1 MSFPTQTTEPRISIV
16 TVCLNAAAHLTTT
29 IQSVV
34 SQTYPNIEY
43 IVIDGQST
51 DGTLDILKKYETS
64 ITKWVSE
71 KDKGIY
77 DAMNKGIQMSTGDA
91 ILLLNAGDFLQP
103 NAIEEMVQRAQGN
116 VNNKIICCDW
126 VVFFLNSTK
135 KIHRQAEF
143 NFNRKNGICH
153 QGTLI
158 GREIYRTFGGYDT
171 SYRYVADYEFYLRVW
186 TITPSVFVRAP
197 KYLAN
202 FMFEGFT
209 TKGIRKSNIERWK
222 VIERYFSWKES
233 WYLRL
238 TTMAAIMVRTL
249 KAVTS

>member
-116 VNNKIICCDW
+116 VHNKIICCDW

-158 GREIYRTFGGYDT
+158 GREIYRTFGRYDT

-197 KYLAN
+197 QYLAN

>member
-1 MSFPTQTTEPRISIV
+1 MSVPTQTTNPRISIV
-16 TVCLNAAAHLTTT
+16 TVCLNAAAHLTST

-34 SQTYPNIEY
+34 NQTYPNIEY
-43 IVIDGQST
+43 IVIDGQSA
-51 DGTLDILKKYETS
+51 DGTLDILKKYEQS
-64 ITKWVSE
+64 ISKWVSE

-103 NAIEEMVQRAQGN
+103 NAIEEMVQRVQGD
-116 VNNKIICCDW
+116 VHNKIICCDW

-249 KAVTS
+249 KAVNS